1 MSPEEL
7 FLAVGEID
15 DHYIEE
21 VPLYFAKVK
30 RRIRF
35 DKAAM
40 LFDLLGTII
49 VFSLI
54 RQKHK

>member
-15 DHYIEE
+15 DHFIEE
-21 VPLYFAKVK
+21 VPLHFAKVK
-30 RRIRF
+30 RRILF
-35 DKAAM
+35 DKVAM
-40 LFDLLGTII
+40 LSILLGAIN